1 MRGLR
6 LKRAPG
12 GQQCR
17 RAALALLPP
26 RRFAR
31 GCFWVGDVLAGFGE
45 GSHGSPCFP
54 FRVGSGV
61 GGRWLLQP
69 LRPERR

>member
-17 RAALALLPP
+17 RAALALLPLDALLGVVSGSETSSQGS
-26 RRFAR
+26 AR
-31 GCFWVGDVLAGFGE
+31 GRTVPLA
-45 GSHGSPCFP
+45 
-54 FRVGSGV
+54 FRF
-61 GGRWLLQP
+61 
-69 LRPERR
+69 E